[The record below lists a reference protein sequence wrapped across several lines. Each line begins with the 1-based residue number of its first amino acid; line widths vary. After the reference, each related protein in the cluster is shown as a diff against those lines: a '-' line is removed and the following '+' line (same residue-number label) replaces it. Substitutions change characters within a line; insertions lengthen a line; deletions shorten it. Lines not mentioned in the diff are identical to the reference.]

1 MNTETVLEVN
11 DLKKTYQLGSV
22 PVHALRG
29 VSFQVLP
36 GDFVSILGPSG
47 SGKSTLLNMIGALDR
62 PTEGDLS
69 IGGVK
74 IGTLNDSQL
83 ADLRQHVG
91 FVFQFFNLIS
101 RLDALGNVE
110 LPLTIAG
117 VPSEER
123 HTKAKIM
130 LEKVGLGDRVHH
142 KPSELSGG
150 ERQRVAVARALVTDP
165 SFLLMD
171 EPTGNLDSVTASE
184 IMDLV
189 NQVNQEFG
197 MTIIVVT
204 HDTAVSNRAH
214 RKIRLVDGYIVSDE
228 VNHN

>member
-1 MNTETVLEVN
+1 MNSNTVLEVQ
-11 DLKKTYQLGSV
+11 DLQKTYQLGSI

-29 VSFQVLP
+29 VSFQVNA
-36 GDFVSILGPSG
+36 GEFVSVLGPSG

-62 PTEGDLS
+62 PSEGTLAIRGTE
-69 IGGVK
+69 V
-74 IGTLNDSQL
+74 GTLNDNQL
-83 ADLRQHVG
+83 AELRQRVG

-101 RLDALGNVE
+101 RLDAIGNVE

-117 VPSEER
+117 VPAEER
-123 HTKAKIM
+123 RAKAEQM
-130 LEKVGLGDRVHH
+130 LEKVGLGDRMHH

-171 EPTGNLDSVTASE
+171 EPTGNLDSVTAGE

-189 NQVNQEFG
+189 DTVNQELG
-197 MTIIVVT
+197 MTVIVVT
-204 HDTAVSNRAH
+204 HDPDVSSRAR
-214 RKIRLVDGYIVSDE
+214 RKIRLVDGQIDSDE
-228 VNHN
+228 VNNN

>member
-1 MNTETVLEVN
+1 MTAILEVN
-11 DLKKTYQLGSV
+11 DLKKTYMMGSV

-29 VSFQVLP
+29 ISFHVEAGEFLS
-36 GDFVSILGPSG
+36 VLGPSG

-62 PTEGDLS
+62 PTSGSLAIRGTE
-69 IGGVK
+69 V
-74 IGTLNDSQL
+74 GTLNDNKL
-83 ADLRQHVG
+83 AELRQQVG

-110 LPLTIAG
+110 LPLTISG
-117 VPSEER
+117 VPRKER
-123 HTKAKIM
+123 RIKAEQM
-130 LEKVGLGDRVHH
+130 LEKVGLGDRTHH

-171 EPTGNLDSVTASE
+171 EPTGNLDSKTAAE

-189 NQVNQEFG
+189 QVVNQDLG
-197 MTIIVVT
+197 MTVIVVT
-204 HDTAVSNRAH
+204 HDPNVGNRAQRSIH
-214 RKIRLVDGYIVSDE
+214 LLDGQISSDE
-228 VNHN
+228 VVQ